1 MKLFDLA
8 FTCYIYDS
16 FTTFN
21 KSYKS
26 FLEAVANKVDLLTLE
41 HRKALIIWL
50 NKWGCRQ
57 FSLEYHEMA
66 SDEIL
71 SWYKE
76 DHIELIPQ
84 DKKLWELTE
93 TELRRIFI
101 IYDELAKK
109 TASQKMRGSNLLSI
123 TVGPTGA
130 SKILFALRPEV
141 AVPWDEAIRNGLK
154 HVGDGDSYV
163 KYLEQVGSEIESLSI
178 SCNKNGIEMLEVP
191 QKLGRDEATIAQL
204 IGEYFWVTET
214 RKCYPP
220 SLETIQ
226 RWTKWSRSG

>member
-1 MKLFDLA
+1 MNLFDLA
-8 FTCYIYDS
+8 FTCYVYGS

-26 FLEAVANKVDLLTLE
+26 FLKATANKVDLLNPE
-41 HRKALIIWL
+41 HREALIIWL

-57 FSLEYHEMA
+57 FSLEYHKMA
-66 SDEIL
+66 SGEIL
-71 SWYKE
+71 SWCKE
-76 DHIELIPQ
+76 GHARLIPK

-93 TELRRIFI
+93 TELRRISI

-109 TASQKMRGSNLLSI
+109 KASKKMRGSNLLTI
-123 TVGPTGA
+123 TIGPTGA

-154 HVGDGDSYV
+154 HMGDGDSYV
-163 KYLEQVGSEIESLSI
+163 KYLEQVRSEIESLSI
-178 SCNKNGIEMLEVP
+178 SCNKNGIEMFQVP

-204 IGEYFWVTET
+204 IGEYLWVTET
-214 RKCYPP
+214 KKCYPP
-220 SLETIQ
+220 SLKTIQ
-226 RWTKWSRSG
+226 RLAKWSRDG